1 VIDETSHGMEASRT
15 PQSALGQ
22 IAAAAP
28 RLLDDALAERI
39 ESLLEPCGEGVWR
52 LTLLDIV
59 TAVPLLRSR
68 PVSLDTAIDA
78 VVRGMLA
85 RGIDPGEIEQRLIAE
100 IPELAEPVHI
110 HMMLRSGVRERS
122 TAEDATPIRI
132 SALPAPFGPASNG
145 GKRRYELVELVGSGS
160 EGSVYRAY
168 DRQLSADGR
177 PLVVA
182 IKILRSREP
191 AIAERVTNE
200 ASRAMRLRHPAIAA
214 LLDWGLAE
222 EGAYLVYEFV
232 EGVTLRAWLKKKGTA
247 PRTDAATIA
256 RDMASGIQAAH
267 NAGVVHRDLKPD
279 NVIIRPT
286 GEVCI
291 TDLGLMEAV
300 SSDRGGLRGGSLAFA
315 APEQLRGGPGGADN
329 AVDVYALGGMLYWLL
344 TGDYPNG
351 DSQAEVQRRMIHDAS
366 LPPVDFE
373 RLIARDQTLYHI
385 ALRAL
390 AASPA
395 TRYSSAALLASD
407 LNRWLE
413 REPVLPFERPLK
425 RRLVLAAQ
433 RSPALVAGAALVL
446 ALLLLAVWTA
456 WRLDV
461 SRQEASFAI
470 ERERHKG
477 ELAAQ
482 QAVLEGELRRV
493 DSVRTLTAELGK
505 TAELI
510 LMNPKDPGWLSM
522 FNALESLT
530 SSGVLDMPG
539 TQEALVDSRINLV
552 DKILAEAD
560 AEGQRDSVEIA
571 MWETSQVYWLLRGGQ
586 NTRAAELATL
596 NTERLTRMI
605 PNEDNWLVVAQAL
618 QHLAAIRA
626 NPTTPPPAPARNW
639 LTTHTSN
646 LPEPVREMVQ
656 ETLSRQDS

>member
-1 VIDETSHGMEASRT
+1 MEASRT

-22 IAAAAP
+22 IAAVAP

-85 RGIDPGEIEQRLIAE
+85 RGINPGEIEQRLVAE

-122 TAEDATPIRI
+122 TDEDATTARI

-214 LLDWGLAE
+214 LLDWGLSE

-232 EGVTLRAWLKKKGTA
+232 EGVTLRTWLKKQGIA
-247 PRTDAATIA
+247 PRTDAAKIV
-256 RDMASGIQAAH
+256 RDMAAGIQAAH

-329 AVDVYALGGMLYWLL
+329 GVDVYALGGMLYWLL

-366 LPPVDFE
+366 LPPVELE
-373 RLIARDQTLYHI
+373 RISTRDRTLYHI
-385 ALRAL
+385 SLRAL

-395 TRYSSAALLASD
+395 NRYSSAALLASD
-407 LNRWLE
+407 LQLWLE
-413 REPVLPFERPLK
+413 REPVLPFDRPFH

-433 RSPALVAGAALVL
+433 RSPSLVAGASLVV
-446 ALLLLAVWTA
+446 ALLLLSVWAA

-461 SRQEASFAI
+461 GRQEAGFAI

-477 ELAAQ
+477 ELAAK
-482 QAVLEGELRRV
+482 QAVLDGELRRV
-493 DSVRTLTAELGK
+493 DSVRALTTELGR

-510 LMNPKDPGWLSM
+510 LTSPKDPGWLSM
-522 FNALESLT
+522 FSALESLT
-530 SSGVLDMPG
+530 SSGILDMPG
-539 TQEALVDSRINLV
+539 AQGELVDSRIKLV
-552 DKILAEAD
+552 EQILADAD
-560 AEGQRDSVEIA
+560 AQGQRDSVEMA

-586 NTRAAELATL
+586 NARAAELATL
-596 NTERLTRMI
+596 NTERLGRMI

-618 QHLAAIRA
+618 QHLAALRA
-626 NPTTPPPAPARNW
+626 DPTTPPPDLARNW
-639 LTTHTSN
+639 LTTHTGN

-656 ETLSRQDS
+656 ETLSPQDS